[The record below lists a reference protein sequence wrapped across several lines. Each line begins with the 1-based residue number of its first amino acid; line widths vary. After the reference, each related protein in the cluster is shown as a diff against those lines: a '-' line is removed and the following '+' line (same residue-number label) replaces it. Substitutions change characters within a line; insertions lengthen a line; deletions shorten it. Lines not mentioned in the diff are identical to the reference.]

1 MTKKH
6 LRLER
11 EQYTYWQGALCPTHP
26 WMHNTAPK
34 LAQKFYADQIL
45 DRPNY
50 GGLAKM
56 VYWFMQGAKGFAPLH
71 PICLTVGSQGFK
83 SSSTSR
89 TLAAYLMR
97 AQWPTL
103 IRSRGDH
110 QGMISNAQQLDQ
122 CPQQFATVHPL
133 HKHPETWKQDL
144 QHSRRLL
151 DKMTIN
157 PTLKPLDLLRS
168 IQAQVEHIKYL
179 GRAN

>member
-11 EQYTYWQGALCPTHP
+11 EQYHYWQGVLCPTHP
-26 WMHNTAPK
+26 WMHNNAPK
-34 LAQKFYADQIL
+34 LALKFYTDQIL
-45 DRPNY
+45 ARPNY

-56 VYWFMQGAKGFAPLH
+56 VYWFIQGTGFVPLH
-71 PICLTVGSQGFK
+71 PICLTVGPQGFN
-83 SSSTSR
+83 SRSTSR

-110 QGMISNAQQLDQ
+110 QGIISNAQQLDE
-122 CPQQFATVHPL
+122 CPRQFATLHP
-133 HKHPETWKQDL
+133 KHSHPKTWKQDL

-151 DKMTIN
+151 DKMTVNHKLEPI
-157 PTLKPLDLLRS
+157 DLLRS

-179 GRAN
+179 GHE